1 MGTIRKTKSVKT
13 ILEIFSIKGEAL
25 AAIDLV
31 ERLQQEMNKTTVYR
45 ILDRLEEIGI
55 LHTFKGK
62 DGVRWYAMRN
72 NASSHNHSES
82 HPHFQCYDC
91 GKTMCLNQELLIPTI
106 PNHKVQSAELFL
118 TGQCE
123 DCLS

>member
-1 MGTIRKTKSVKT
+1 METIRKTKSVKAV
-13 ILEIFSIKGEAL
+13 IEIFSEKGEAL

-31 ERLQQEMNKTTVYR
+31 DRLQKEMNKTTVYR

-62 DGVRWYAMRN
+62 DGFRWYAMRN
-72 NASSHNHSES
+72 VDSSNTHLES
-82 HPHFQCYDC
+82 HAHFQCFDC
-91 GKTMCLNQELLIPTI
+91 GKTICLNQELFIPTI
-106 PNHKVQSAELFL
+106 PYHKVQSAEVLL
-118 TGQCE
+118 TGQCK